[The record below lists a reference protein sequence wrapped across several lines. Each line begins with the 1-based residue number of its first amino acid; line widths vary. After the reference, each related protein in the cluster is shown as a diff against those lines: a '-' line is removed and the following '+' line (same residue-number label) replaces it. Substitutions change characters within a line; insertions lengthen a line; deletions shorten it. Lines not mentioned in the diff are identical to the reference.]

1 MLKQLVALALSG
13 LVVILAG
20 APLQARDR
28 SGYYEWS
35 TKRPFSGWVG
45 PPSHSYYC
53 DYIKYPVR
61 KCSYRNVCRRGKCRQ
76 QENCKVVG
84 WDIRQSCY

>member
-1 MLKQLVALALSG
+1 MLNRLFALVLSG
-13 LVVILAG
+13 AALLAVASP
-20 APLQARDR
+20 APAGNR

-45 PPSHSYYC
+45 PPPHSYYC

-61 KCSYRNVCRRGKCRQ
+61 KCTYRRVCKGGKCGRR
-76 QENCKVVG
+76 EVCKVVG